1 MSECVSEAAV
11 LFSHAGQGRRY
22 LLLTA
27 HYSLGGRCLLVGEVD
42 GVVRLGEIVQAVLA
56 GVGLVRVRVGVGVG
70 VRAGVRVG
78 VGVGVR
84 VRCRGRP
91 WPGRRTD
98 LE

>member
-1 MSECVSEAAV
+1 MRGEVPRLPAVPHQLDVGVVALAGRLRAA
-11 LFSHAGQGRRY
+11 G
-22 LLLTA
+22 
-27 HYSLGGRCLLVGEVD
+27 LLVGEVD
-42 GVVRLGEIVQAVLA
+42 GVVRLGEIVQAVPA
-56 GVGLVRVRVGVGVG
+56 RVGLVRVRVRVGVGVG

-78 VGVGVR
+78 LGVGVR